1 MRIRVQCNLM
11 MQEYNLMMQVKDLNP
26 ARKKRISYK
35 NLYNFLKNEPMV
47 LFISMN
53 EDHGGLYLS
62 QYLHCF
68 CSPMQLIIRQYYP
81 LLKYNN
87 HAIFLVGPGYFIHE
101 GVRLPLHICMLLSLL
116 AAICFHAYQQIKGR
130 DVLDMSRTDEYDCS
144 NGVKAKYQLS

>member
-47 LFISMN
+47 PFVSMN

-81 LLKYNN
+81 LLNYNN
-87 HAIFLVGPGYFIHE
+87 HVIFLVGPGYFIHE
-101 GVRLPLHICMLLSLL
+101 GVRLPLQYLQ
-116 AAICFHAYQQIKGR
+116 AAIKGK
-130 DVLDMSRTDEYDCS
+130 DVLDMSRTDEHDCS